1 MAYIL
6 ILFLLMGSAFFSG
19 TEIAYTSLNKLKMKR
34 DSENPSTVQ
43 KLVSFIYNHYDYALS
58 TVLVGNNLVNIGATS
73 VATVLAVKLAADLGG
88 RISDDTASTIVTFV
102 MTVLILIVGEITPK
116 MIARR
121 CNEQIAKFAAW
132 PLIILM
138 VLFFPV
144 VWLTSCIVSLF
155 SLLWKR
161 EEQTV
166 TITEEELE
174 NLLDTAEDE
183 GVIDE
188 SETDL
193 LQSALEFT
201 DLDAADILT
210 PRIDVVGF
218 ELHDSMDFILKTISE
233 TQFSRFPVYER
244 TIDHVVGILYVKH
257 LLKELVDNREV
268 QLSDLLLEPVYI
280 PKTMKLHD
288 IMDEFR
294 THQTHMVIHDIMDE
308 FRTHQTHMVIVA
320 DEYGGIMG
328 VVTME
333 DVLEQLVGEIWDEND
348 DIVNDWQELD
358 KHRWECS
365 GDMNL
370 TEFFDNLD
378 LDDEEIESDC
388 ATVGGWATEN
398 IGAMPVAFDAFDYLQ
413 YTILVK
419 HVDENHRITRLLILE
434 HTYRP
439 KDEDT

>member
-1 MAYIL
+1 MAYLL
-6 ILFLLMGSAFFSG
+6 IFFLLLGSAFFSG
-19 TEIAYTSLNKLKMKR
+19 TEIAYTSLSKLKIKR
-34 DSENPSTVQ
+34 DCENPTTVQ
-43 KLVSFIYNHYDYALS
+43 KLVGFIYNHYDYALS

-73 VATVLAVKLAADLGG
+73 VATVLAVNLAVRMDG
-88 RISDDTASTIVTFV
+88 RITDETASTIVTLV
-102 MTVLILIVGEITPK
+102 MTVLILIIGEITPK

-121 CNEQIAKFAAW
+121 CSETIAKLAAW
-132 PLIILM
+132 PLLLLM
-138 VLFFPV
+138 ILFFPV
-144 VWLTSCIVSLF
+144 VWITTGIVNLF
-155 SLLWKR
+155 SLLWKKDA
-161 EEQTV
+161 QAV

-188 SETDL
+188 SETEL

-210 PRIDVVGF
+210 PRIDVIGF
-218 ELHDSMDFILKTISE
+218 ELHDSMEFILNTIAE
-233 TQFSRFPVYER
+233 TQFSRYPVYER

-257 LLKELVDNREV
+257 LLKELVDNKDV
-268 QLSDLLLEPVYI
+268 QLADLLLEPVYI

-294 THQTHMVIHDIMDE
+294 AHQS
-308 FRTHQTHMVIVA
+308 HMVIVA

-348 DIVNDWQELD
+348 DIVNDWQQLD

-370 TEFFDNLD
+370 SEFFDNLD
-378 LDDEEIESDC
+378 LDDEKLESDC

-398 IGAMPVAFDAFDYLQ
+398 IGAMPVAFDSFDYLQ
-413 YTILVK
+413 FTILVK
-419 HVDENHRITRLLILE
+419 HVDENHRISRLLILE

-439 KDEDT
+439 EDDE

>member
-1 MAYIL
+1 MAYLL
-6 ILFLLMGSAFFSG
+6 IFFLLLGSAFFSG
-19 TEIAYTSLNKLKMKR
+19 TEIAYTSLSKLKMKR
-34 DSENPSTVQ
+34 DSGNPTAAQ
-43 KLVSFIYNHYDYALS
+43 KLVGFIYNHYDYALS

-73 VATVLAVKLAADLGG
+73 VATVLAVNLAVGLDG
-88 RISDDTASTIVTFV
+88 RITDETASAIVTLV
-102 MTVLILIVGEITPK
+102 MTVLILIFGEITPK

-121 CNEQIAKFAAW
+121 CSESIAKIAAW
-132 PLIILM
+132 PLLVLM
-138 VLFFPV
+138 ILFFPV
-144 VWLTSCIVSLF
+144 VWVTTGIVNLF
-155 SLLWKR
+155 SLLWKKD
-161 EEQTV
+161 EQSV

-188 SETDL
+188 SETEL

-210 PRIDVVGF
+210 PRIDVIGF
-218 ELHDSMDFILKTISE
+218 ELHDSMEFILDTIAE
-233 TQFSRFPVYER
+233 TQFSRYPVYER

-257 LLKELVDNREV
+257 LLKELVDNKDV
-268 QLSDLLLEPVYI
+268 QLTDLLLEPVYI

-294 THQTHMVIHDIMDE
+294 SHQS
-308 FRTHQTHMVIVA
+308 HMVIVA

-348 DIVNDWQELD
+348 DIINDWQQLAP
-358 KHRWECS
+358 HRWECS

-370 TEFFDNLD
+370 SEFFDNLD
-378 LDDEEIESDC
+378 LDDDKLESSC

-398 IGAMPVAFDAFDYLQ
+398 IGSMPVAFDSFDYLQ

-419 HVDENHRITRLLILE
+419 HVDENHRISRLLILE
-434 HTYRP
+434 HIYRP
-439 KDEDT
+439 QDDDE

>member
-1 MAYIL
+1 MAYLL
-6 ILFLLMGSAFFSG
+6 IFFLLLGSAFFSG

-34 DSENPSTVQ
+34 DSENPTTMQ
-43 KLVSFIYNHYDYALS
+43 KLVGFIYNHYDSALS

-73 VATVLAVKLAADLGG
+73 VATVLAVNLAVRMDG
-88 RISDDTASTIVTFV
+88 RITDETASAIVTV
-102 MTVLILIVGEITPK
+102 IMTALILIIGEITPK

-121 CNEQIAKFAAW
+121 CNEAIAKFAAW
-132 PLIILM
+132 PLLLLM
-138 VLFFPV
+138 ILFFPV
-144 VWLTSCIVSLF
+144 VWLSTCVINLF
-155 SLLWKR
+155 SIFWKKDT
-161 EEQTV
+161 QAV

-188 SETDL
+188 SETEL

-210 PRIDVVGF
+210 PRIDVIGF
-218 ELHDSMDFILKTISE
+218 ELHDSMDSILNTIAE
-233 TQFSRFPVYER
+233 TQFSRYPVYER

-257 LLKELVDNREV
+257 LLKELVDNKDV
-268 QLSDLLLEPVYI
+268 QLPDLLLEPVYI

-294 THQTHMVIHDIMDE
+294 SHQS
-308 FRTHQTHMVIVA
+308 HMVIVA

-348 DIVNDWQELD
+348 DIVNDWQQLD

-378 LDDEEIESDC
+378 LDDEKLESDC

-398 IGAMPVAFDAFDYLQ
+398 IGAMPVAFDSFDYLQ
-413 YTILVK
+413 FTVLVK
-419 HVDENHRITRLLILE
+419 HVDENHRISRLLILE

-439 KDEDT
+439 DDSE

>member
-218 ELHDSMDFILKTISE
+218 EVHDSMDFILKTISE

-280 PKTMKLHD
+280 PKTMKL
-288 IMDEFR
+288 
-294 THQTHMVIHDIMDE
+294 HDIMDE

>member
-1 MAYIL
+1 MAYLL
-6 ILFLLMGSAFFSG
+6 IFFLLMGSAFFSG
-19 TEIAYTSLNKLKMKR
+19 TEIAYTSLSKLKIKR
-34 DSENPSTVQ
+34 DSDNPTVAQ
-43 KLVSFIYNHYDYALS
+43 KLVGFIYNHYDFALS

-73 VATVLAVKLAADLGG
+73 VATVLAVNLAVRLDG
-88 RISDDTASTIVTFV
+88 RISDQTASTIVTLI
-102 MTVLILIVGEITPK
+102 MTVLILIIGEITPK
-116 MIARR
+116 MVARR
-121 CNEQIAKFAAW
+121 CSETIAKLAAW
-132 PLIILM
+132 PLLVLMII
-138 VLFFPV
+138 FFPV
-144 VWLTSCIVSLF
+144 VWVTTGIVNLF
-155 SLLWKR
+155 SVLWRR
-161 EEQTV
+161 ETQAV

-188 SETDL
+188 SETEL

-210 PRIDVVGF
+210 PRIDVIGF
-218 ELHDSMDFILKTISE
+218 ELHDSMDYILNTIAE
-233 TQFSRFPVYER
+233 TQFSRYPVYER

-257 LLKELVDNREV
+257 LLKELVDNKDV
-268 QLSDLLLEPVYI
+268 QLTDLLLEPVYI

-288 IMDEFR
+288 IMEEFR
-294 THQTHMVIHDIMDE
+294 THQS
-308 FRTHQTHMVIVA
+308 HMVIVA

-328 VVTME
+328 IVTME

-348 DIVNDWQELD
+348 DIVNDWLQLAP
-358 KHRWECS
+358 HRWECS

-378 LDDEEIESDC
+378 LDDDKLESDC
-388 ATVGGWATEN
+388 TTVGGWATEN
-398 IGAMPVAFDAFDYLQ
+398 IGAMPVAFDSFDYLQ

-419 HVDENHRITRLLILE
+419 HVDDSHRISRLLILE

-439 KDEDT
+439 SDDDE

>member
-6 ILFLLMGSAFFSG
+6 IVFLLMCSAFFSG
-19 TEIAYTSLNKLKMKR
+19 TEIAYTSLSKLKMKR
-34 DSENPSTVQ
+34 DSENPSTAQ
-43 KLVSFIYNHYDYALS
+43 KLVNFIYNHYDYALS
-58 TVLVGNNLVNIGATS
+58 TVLVGNNLVNIAATS
-73 VATVLAVKLAADLGG
+73 VATVIAVKLAASMGG
-88 RISDDTASTIVTFV
+88 KITDETASTIVTV
-102 MTVLILIVGEITPK
+102 IMTVLILIVGEITPK

-121 CNEQIAKFAAW
+121 ISEQIAKFAAW
-132 PLIILM
+132 PLMVLM

-144 VWLTSCIVSLF
+144 VWLTSCIVNLF

-161 EEQTV
+161 EEQPV

-188 SETDL
+188 SETEL

-218 ELHDSMDFILKTISE
+218 EIHDSMDLILKTITE

-244 TIDHVVGILYVKH
+244 TVDHVVGILYVKH
-257 LLKELVDNREV
+257 LLKELVDNPNV
-268 QLSDLLLEPVYI
+268 QLNDLLLEPVYI
-280 PKTMKLHD
+280 PRTMKLHD
-288 IMDEFR
+288 IMD
-294 THQTHMVIHDIMDE
+294 Q

-333 DVLEQLVGEIWDEND
+333 DVLEQLVGDIWDEND
-348 DIVNDWQELD
+348 DIVSDWQSLG

-365 GDMNL
+365 GDMHL

-378 LDDEEIESDC
+378 LDEDQIETDC
-388 ATVGGWATEN
+388 TTVGGWATEN
-398 IGAMPVAFDAFDYLQ
+398 IGAMPVTFDSFDYLQ

-434 HTYRP
+434 HTYKIP
-439 KDEDT
+439 DEDE

>member
-1 MAYIL
+1 MAYLL
-6 ILFLLMGSAFFSG
+6 IFFLLLGSAFFSG
-19 TEIAYTSLNKLKMKR
+19 TEIAYTSLSKLKMKR
-34 DSENPSTVQ
+34 DSGNPTAAQ
-43 KLVSFIYNHYDYALS
+43 KLVGFIYNHYDYALS

-73 VATVLAVKLAADLGG
+73 VATVLAVNLAVGLDG
-88 RISDDTASTIVTFV
+88 RITDETASAIVTLV
-102 MTVLILIVGEITPK
+102 MTVLILIFGEITPK

-121 CNEQIAKFAAW
+121 CSESIAKIAAW
-132 PLIILM
+132 PLLVLM
-138 VLFFPV
+138 ILFFPV
-144 VWLTSCIVSLF
+144 VWITTGIVNLF
-155 SLLWKR
+155 SLLWKKD
-161 EEQTV
+161 EQSV

-188 SETDL
+188 SETEL

-210 PRIDVVGF
+210 PRIDVIGF
-218 ELHDSMDFILKTISE
+218 ELHDSMEFILDTIAE
-233 TQFSRFPVYER
+233 TQFSRYPVYER

-257 LLKELVDNREV
+257 LLKELVDNKDV
-268 QLSDLLLEPVYI
+268 QLTDLLLEPVYI

-294 THQTHMVIHDIMDE
+294 SHQS
-308 FRTHQTHMVIVA
+308 HMVIVA

-348 DIVNDWQELD
+348 DIINDWQQLAP
-358 KHRWECS
+358 HRWECS

-370 TEFFDNLD
+370 SEFFDNLD
-378 LDDEEIESDC
+378 LDDDKLESSC

-398 IGAMPVAFDAFDYLQ
+398 IGSMPVAFDSFDYLQ

-419 HVDENHRITRLLILE
+419 HVDDNHRISRLLILE

-439 KDEDT
+439 QDDDE